1 MSEINPSIFKTYDI
15 RGIYPEEIDA
25 EAIEKIATA
34 QAKYLNL
41 KFIAIGYDARIS
53 SPEFAKAAREAFI
66 KMGVNVYD
74 IGQVPIEVLYFAC
87 GQLKTDGGM
96 MITASH
102 NPREY
107 NGIKMVREDA
117 KPLTSGSGLEE
128 VKEIALETKE
138 PKSRRFGN
146 VGIPIEASG
155 NLRTEEQDTK
165 KRGEIKKVDIW
176 PEYLKKITSLVNE
189 KHFKAIKIACDAS
202 NGVGGKAVEQLA
214 EKLPIEVIKINF
226 KPDGN
231 FPNHEPN
238 PMISANREQ
247 LRKACLENK
256 DISLGVIFD
265 GDADRAIFLD
275 ENGQFIDTDFTAAL
289 VTKILFDKNPGQPIV
304 YDLRRG
310 WAVKDQTEI
319 LGSKYYPSK
328 SGYPFIKAKMRD
340 VKAIFGG
347 EASAHC
353 FYRDFFYSDSS
364 AITLILILEF
374 LSKNNLKMSEAI
386 EEYLEAYFMYEET
399 NFKISNQEKVFEAL
413 EKEFSS
419 GAVDKTDGLS
429 ISFDDWHLNI
439 RGSNTQPL
447 VRLNIEGKN
456 PEIIEIKRD
465 KIVKII
471 EDLGGIIV
479 EE

>member
-1 MSEINPSIFKTYDI
+1 MNQSIFKTYDI
-15 RGIYPEEIDA
+15 RGIYPKEIDA
-25 EAIEKIATA
+25 EAVAKVAMA
-34 QAKYLNL
+34 QAEYLNL
-41 KFIAIGYDARIS
+41 KSVVLGYDTRNS
-53 SPEFAKAAREAFI
+53 SPEFAKAARQAFVDA
-66 KMGVNVYD
+66 GVKVFD

-87 GQLKTDGGM
+87 GHLRTDGGM

-107 NGIKMVREDA
+107 NGIKMVRDDA

-128 VKEIALETKE
+128 IKKMALKLSVD
-138 PKSRRFGN
+138 SRLRGN
-146 VGIPIEASG
+146 DGEKSG
-155 NLRTEEQDTK
+155 NDN
-165 KRGEIKKVDIW
+165 GEIKKIDIW
-176 PEYLKKITSLVNE
+176 PEYIKKVLSLINQSN
-189 KHFKAIKIACDAS
+189 FKPIKIACDAS
-202 NGVGGKAVEQLA
+202 NGVGGKAVELLA
-214 EKLPIEVIKINF
+214 KKLPIKVLKINF
-226 KPDGN
+226 QPDGN

-247 LRKACLENK
+247 LRKACLK
-256 DISLGVIFD
+256 DDRISLGVIFD
-265 GDADRAIFLD
+265 GDADRTIFLD

-289 VTKILFDKNPGQPIV
+289 LVKILLGKNPGQPVV

-310 WAVKDQTEI
+310 WAIKDQTEI

-328 SGYPFIKAKMRD
+328 SGYPFIKNKMRD

-364 AITLILILEF
+364 AITLLLILEF
-374 LSKNNLKMSEAI
+374 LSKHNLKMSEAI
-386 EEYLEAYFMYEET
+386 EEYKQAYFMYEET
-399 NFKISNQEKVFEAL
+399 NFKISDQAKVFRAI
-413 EKEFSS
+413 EKEFSD
-419 GAVDKTDGLS
+419 GKIDKIDGLS
-429 ISFDDWHLNI
+429 ISFNDWHLNI

-456 PEIIEIKRD
+456 PQIIEIKRD
-465 KIVKII
+465 RIIEII